1 MKNILTICFLLI
13 AGMATGQGNTKLVT
27 IIDEVNVDPL
37 TFKKNV
43 LDTILS
49 TTGETVYLFELPGKV
64 KGHFK
69 IEYIPDVI
77 YIDNLAN
84 LVINSQL
91 VNTYTPASAW
101 TLGNVAGHYGNTI
114 QFSNVANS
122 TLVTKFTG
130 TQIEWIGERDKH
142 LGIAAVSIDNG
153 PETLVGLYTPTNFKQ
168 QGLYNSPVLTQGLHT
183 IKIRVTGTKVAQVGS
198 TQVGSAA
205 STGTFVVHDAFKVT
219 P

>member
-1 MKNILTICFLLI
+1 MKKYLLLFLLI
-13 AGMATGQGNTKLVT
+13 PAMCFGQGQTKMVT

-43 LDTILS
+43 LDTMLS
-49 TTGETVYLFELPGKV
+49 TTGEIVYLFELPGKV

-84 LVINSQL
+84 LTVNSQL

-101 TLGNVAGHYGNTI
+101 TLGNVQGHFGNTI
-114 QFSNVANS
+114 QFSNTVNS

-142 LGIAAVSIDNG
+142 LGIAGVSIDNG
-153 PETLVGLYTPTNFKQ
+153 TETLVNLYSTVNAKQ

-183 IKIRVTGTKVAQVGS
+183 IKIRITGTKVA
-198 TQVGSAA
+198 A
-205 STGTFVVHDAFKVT
+205 STGMFVVHDAFKVT

>member
-1 MKNILTICFLLI
+1 MKKYLI
-13 AGMATGQGNTKLVT
+13 ALLLFFAAMIAQGQGQTKMVT

-43 LDTILS
+43 LDTVLS

-77 YIDNLAN
+77 YIDNLGN
-84 LVINSQL
+84 LVVNSQL

-101 TLGNVAGHYGNTI
+101 TLGNVNGHYGNTI
-114 QFSNVANS
+114 QFSNTVNS

-168 QGLYNSPVLTQGLHT
+168 QGLYNSPVLTRGLHT
-183 IKIRVTGTKVAQVGS
+183 IKIRVTGTKA
-198 TQVGSAA
+198 AA
-205 STGTFVVHDAFKVT
+205 STGTFVVHDAFKVV

>member
-1 MKNILTICFLLI
+1 MRYIIILLLWFCGTL
-13 AGMATGQGNTKLVT
+13 AFTQGNTKLVT

-69 IEYIPDVI
+69 IEYIPDVV

-84 LVINSQL
+84 ITVNNQL

-114 QFSNVANS
+114 QFSNTVNS

-168 QGLYNSPVLTQGLHT
+168 QGLYNSPVLTQGIHT
-183 IKIRVTGTKVAQVGS
+183 IKIRVTGTKAS
-198 TQVGSAA
+198 A
-205 STGTFVVHDAFKVT
+205 STGTFVVHDAWKVV